1 MSQLPRLLCFS
12 SEPECYHKHDCEQ
25 DNNTNDNTSILW
37 RGKKGT
43 ILSWCQSALGSR
55 AEVKEKLMVS
65 RANINNTKTIS
76 FTLYT
81 YGKRV
86 E

>member
-1 MSQLPRLLCFS
+1 MTIPAYCGAER
-12 SEPECYHKHDCEQ
+12 
-25 DNNTNDNTSILW
+25 
-37 RGKKGT
+37 KGPFFPGVRV
-43 ILSWCQSALGSR
+43 LSVLG

-81 YGKRV
+81 YGKRG